1 MCDPVSGSIMALQAM
16 GTLSAASGA
25 KRQAQAEKLAF
36 EKQAAVDRY
45 KAGMLDWR
53 ANDAVQRGQNE
64 EFKSRLRQGDV
75 ASTQRAAF
83 ASRGVA
89 LDEGSP
95 LAILQDTEYM
105 GNLDAATIKDNA
117 ANEAFA
123 LREEARVTREN
134 AGYLSDRAA
143 SVNPGREYT
152 STLLTGA
159 GQVASSWYRMKKSA

>member
-1 MCDPVSGSIMALQAM
+1 MCDPITGSILALQAV
-16 GTLSAASGA
+16 GTISAAKGA
-25 KRQAQAEKLAF
+25 KKQAQAEKDSF
-36 EKQAAVDRY
+36 EKQAAVDHY

-53 ANDAVQRGQNE
+53 AGDALERGQQD
-64 EFKSRLRQGDV
+64 EFKSRLRQGDL
-75 ASTQRAAF
+75 AGTQRAAF

-95 LAILQDTEYM
+95 LSILQDTEYL

-143 SVNPGREYT
+143 SVSPNQAAT
-152 STLLTGA
+152 STLLTGT
-159 GQVASSWYRMKKSA
+159 GQVASSWYRMKK